1 MTALADRL
9 TRHAAALERAGRS
22 PLYVA
27 LMRGAAQSATAGGP
41 VADVFPEGPGPPGSV
56 PALRLMA
63 ALHHLVLAGEV
74 PELARF
80 FPSAGGSE
88 APERAWQVARATIER
103 NRDEMRR
110 LVRRTVQTNE
120 PGRSA
125 PLYGALLWL
134 ADRHRLPVRLLEIG
148 ASAGLNLQ
156 VDRYRYLVRGSA
168 LGDPASPLSFVE
180 PWEGV
185 PVRDPW
191 SVQRLLRVAE
201 RRGCDSAPLDV
212 TTAQGATTVLSYIW
226 PDERERLLRVK
237 RAIPVA
243 RRRPVCVEAA
253 AASPWIKKRLAER
266 QADGLTVVWQS
277 VVRQYLGDGERRDL
291 DSSME
296 EAGSEASETHPL
308 AWVTLEP
315 TDEHL
320 SGFELSCRVR
330 PPDTTVVL
338 AYSGDHGPP
347 VRWQPSALVRGSPI
361 EAVELPD

>member
-1 MTALADRL
+1 M
-9 TRHAAALERAGRS
+9 
-22 PLYVA
+22 
-27 LMRGAAQSATAGGP
+27 
-41 VADVFPEGPGPPGSV
+41 

-125 PLYGALLWL
+125 PLYGALPWL

-156 VDRYRYLVRGSA
+156 VDRYRYLVRGSP

-185 PVRDPW
+185 PVRDPGR
-191 SVQRLLRVAE
+191 SKGSCVSQSDVA
-201 RRGCDSAPLDV
+201 
-212 TTAQGATTVLSYIW
+212 
-226 PDERERLLRVK
+226 
-237 RAIPVA
+237 AIPLRSTSRPRRVRAPCCPTSGRMSASGLHGSRGRSRSRGVA
-243 RRRPVCVEAA
+243 RSASRPPLPRR
-253 AASPWIKKRLAER
+253 WIKKRLAER

-277 VVRQYLGDGERRDL
+277 VVRQYLDDGERRDL

-296 EAGSEASETHPL
+296 EAGSEASETRWRGSRSSRPTSTFLALSSPAVSGRRTRRWCWLTAQITAHPF
-308 AWVTLEP
+308 AGSRARSSAARRSRPSSCP
-315 TDEHL
+315 TD
-320 SGFELSCRVR
+320 
-330 PPDTTVVL
+330 PTT
-338 AYSGDHGPP
+338 P
-347 VRWQPSALVRGSPI
+347 
-361 EAVELPD
+361 